1 LGNYKYYELE
11 ILKFTRRGNDM
22 IKIKK
27 INGDDLSGE
36 DIGFILW
43 QLEGIENFY
52 PVYKTMIKK
61 D

>member
-1 LGNYKYYELE
+1 M
-11 ILKFTRRGNDM
+11 FTRRGNDM
-22 IKIKK
+22 IKINK
-27 INGDDLSGE
+27 INGDDLSME

-61 D
+61 IK